1 MTDHHSEGRAV
12 HIGCAGAVSS
22 FAASNLAPA
31 GQRGPPM
38 RYFGAVA
45 PEARQGKRVMAVIH
59 ALGYGATYVRKGG
72 PS

>member
-38 RYFGAVA
+38 
-45 PEARQGKRVMAVIH
+45 
-59 ALGYGATYVRKGG
+59 ALFRRGSHQRPAKANA
-72 PS
+72 